1 MHESELWKENFQ
13 IEYLAMHDVK
23 MDILFSL
30 KV

>member
-1 MHESELWKENFQ
+1 MHESELWKEHCQ

-23 MDILFSL
+23 MDILFNL